1 MACRILIVDDNALN
15 RRLAVAI
22 LGRQGWSTA
31 EASDGQQALQMLA
44 GAHGFDAVLL
54 DISMPELNGDEVCC
68 RLRTDPA
75 NVHLPVVAYTAHAME
90 EDRRRILEA
99 GFDAIAIKPVTISSL
114 LEPIAQAMVLRGVA
128 PD

>member
-1 MACRILIVDDNALN
+1 MARRILIVDDNALN

-54 DISMPELNGDEVCC
+54 DISMPELNGDEVCR

-75 NVHLPVVAYTAHAME
+75 NAHLPVVAYTAHAME